1 MFAALQGVS
10 APPPFGGNL
19 RTIVIKADPERVRS
33 YHLTPDEIAVAIAR
47 NNVILPAGIIRTN
60 DKAVITAT
68 NSVVDNFKELENVTV
83 KTVAGTP
90 IQVRDVASV
99 DNGADITTGY
109 ALINGKRSVYI
120 PVTKRADASTW
131 DVVQSIKKALPDM
144 QSAIPGDINVS
155 YKFAQSGYVVNSL
168 TRSEESRVGKSWFR
182 TCRHRW

>member
-83 KTVAGTP
+83 KTVA
-90 IQVRDVASV
+90 
-99 DNGADITTGY
+99 
-109 ALINGKRSVYI
+109 
-120 PVTKRADASTW
+120 
-131 DVVQSIKKALPDM
+131 
-144 QSAIPGDINVS
+144 
-155 YKFAQSGYVVNSL
+155 
-168 TRSEESRVGKSWFR
+168 RSEEHTSELQSLMRISYAVFCLK
-182 TCRHRW
+182 